1 VLLME
6 KVIEEQTRTRTGS
19 YAHVLSV
26 DEEILQFQAGLPESM
41 LPSVKA
47 SDLSMDPDI
56 HPHTVL

>member
-1 VLLME
+1 ME

-26 DEEILQFQAGLPESM
+26 DEEILRFQAGLPESM

-47 SDLSMDPDI
+47 NDLSMDPDI